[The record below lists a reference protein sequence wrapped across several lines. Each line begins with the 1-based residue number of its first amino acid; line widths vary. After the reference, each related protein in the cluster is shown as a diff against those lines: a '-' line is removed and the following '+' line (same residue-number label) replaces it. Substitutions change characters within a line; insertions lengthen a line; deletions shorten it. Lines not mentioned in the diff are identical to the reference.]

1 MLLFEVG
8 VPPFLKGRWEK
19 GLKITA
25 SYRAGYF
32 PILPEVSLQKNK
44 SVLTKDLLSM
54 QCMWGP
60 HLPALIIPKLSK
72 KASSF
77 AKFTCSFDYLC
88 VFWDIPRRHRSLRRA
103 SSLDSTPSTSEHG
116 GEAVDPRG
124 LWTQSST
131 PEYGPGA
138 WEKGSLP
145 LPQAISSLPIS
156 WWTRW
161 PVCSDFREPIQTV
174 FLRPGKGGAGGGW
187 GRGMY

>member
-72 KASSF
+72 KASFF

-116 GEAVDPRG
+116 GEAVDPK
-124 LWTQSST
+124 
-131 PEYGPGA
+131 GA
-138 WEKGSLP
+138 LNPKQHTWVL
-145 LPQAISSLPIS
+145 S
-156 WWTRW
+156 WWLGEGVTS
-161 PVCSDFREPIQTV
+161 PSPGHFLTTNKLVDQMACV
-174 FLRPGKGGAGGGW
+174 FWL
-187 GRGMY
+187 